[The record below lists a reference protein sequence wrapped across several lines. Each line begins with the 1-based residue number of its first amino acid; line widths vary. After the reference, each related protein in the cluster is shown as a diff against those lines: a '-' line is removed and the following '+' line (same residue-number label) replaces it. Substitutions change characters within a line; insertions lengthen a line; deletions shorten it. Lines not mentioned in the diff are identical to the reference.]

1 MSYRKK
7 YLKIA
12 VLSVLVSLLAGA
24 VVILILGKNPLSAYY
39 NLLQGCGL
47 APKAKYAGGK
57 SMFTDLSSYIDYL
70 TPMLFAALS
79 YAVAMRAGL
88 FNIGIS
94 GQMLVAGFISSITI
108 GYSTLSA
115 PVAKPLVL
123 LIGIVSGMAVG
134 ALIGFF
140 KYRFNINEVV
150 SSIMLNYIA
159 EYVIS
164 FFIHVKY
171 VDPVSRQSRNI
182 SDAARLTL
190 HQIVIGGY
198 KYDIPIGFVLA
209 LFAVFVLKFVFD
221 RTVLGYELRAVG
233 LNPTA
238 ARYAGI
244 HVGRN
249 LVLSMT
255 ISGALA
261 GLAGVTYYLGY
272 FASIQPRVL
281 VSTGY
286 DAIAVG
292 LLGNNDPAGILAA
305 SFLIEIIGKGST
317 YMSSQAGLQ
326 SEIASVITGL
336 ILLASACNAF
346 FMSRLDR
353 REAAK
358 EELRRKK
365 EVNGS
370 QKGERV

>member
-292 LLGNNDPAGILAA
+292 LLGNNDPVGILAA

-353 REAAK
+353 REAEK

>member
-94 GQMLVAGFISSITI
+94 GQMLVAGFISSVTI

-140 KYRFNINEVV
+140 
-150 SSIMLNYIA
+150 MLNYIA

-198 KYDIPIGFVLA
+198 KYDIPIGFILAVL
-209 LFAVFVLKFVFD
+209 AVFVLKFVFD

-292 LLGNNDPAGILAA
+292 LLGNNDPVGILAA

-346 FMSRLDR
+346 FMNRLDR
-353 REAAK
+353 RQAAK
-358 EELRRKK
+358 EELHRKK
-365 EVNGS
+365 EEGGI

>member
-94 GQMLVAGFISSITI
+94 GQMLVAGFISSVTI

-140 KYRFNINEVV
+140 KY
-150 SSIMLNYIA
+150 A
-159 EYVIS
+159 E
-164 FFIHVKY
+164 
-171 VDPVSRQSRNI
+171 
-182 SDAARLTL
+182 L
-190 HQIVIGGY
+190 H
-198 KYDIPIGFVLA
+198 
-209 LFAVFVLKFVFD
+209 
-221 RTVLGYELRAVG
+221 R
-233 LNPTA
+233 
-238 ARYAGI
+238 
-244 HVGRN
+244 
-249 LVLSMT
+249 
-255 ISGALA
+255 
-261 GLAGVTYYLGY
+261 GVRH
-272 FASIQPRVL
+272 Q
-281 VSTGY
+281 
-286 DAIAVG
+286 
-292 LLGNNDPAGILAA
+292 LLHPC
-305 SFLIEIIGKGST
+305 EI
-317 YMSSQAGLQ
+317 
-326 SEIASVITGL
+326 
-336 ILLASACNAF
+336 C
-346 FMSRLDR
+346 
-353 REAAK
+353 
-358 EELRRKK
+358 
-365 EVNGS
+365 
-370 QKGERV
+370 

>member
-198 KYDIPIGFVLA
+198 KYDIPIGFALA
-209 LFAVFVLKFVFD
+209 LIAVFVLKFVFD

-292 LLGNNDPAGILAA
+292 LLGNNDPVGILAA

-358 EELRRKK
+358 KELRRRK
-365 EVNGS
+365 EESGS
-370 QKGERV
+370 RKGEQG

>member
-79 YAVAMRAGL
+79 YAVAVRAGL

-94 GQMLVAGFISSITI
+94 GQMLVAGFISSVTI

-198 KYDIPIGFVLA
+198 KYDIPIGFILAVL
-209 LFAVFVLKFVFD
+209 AVFVLKFVFD

-292 LLGNNDPAGILAA
+292 LLGNNDPVGILAA

-346 FMSRLDR
+346 FMNRLDR
-353 REAAK
+353 RQAAK
-358 EELRRKK
+358 EELHRKK
-365 EVNGS
+365 EEGGI